1 MKSTSERR
9 EQTLGMLRK
18 QGSVQVAELAALFQV
33 STVTIRNDLAFLEKQ
48 GMATRSYGGAFLKDS
63 QDSAAQLPEHSI
75 EDKSQLNRSIKDLIG
90 QAAASLVQ
98 DGDTIILDSGTT
110 THAIAAH
117 LVDHEN
123 VIALTN
129 GLNVANTLVAA
140 EGVEVIVLG
149 GHLRRKSMSFY
160 GTQAEQ
166 ALENYHFNK
175 LFLAVDGFDLS
186 KGITTHNENEAR
198 LNRRM
203 CEVAD
208 EIIVV
213 TDASKFG
220 RISLHKILEPGKVH
234 KVITDKAIPE
244 RYLDGL
250 KKAGIEVVLVDG

>member
-9 EQTLGMLRK
+9 EQTLSMLRK
-18 QGSVQVAELAALFQV
+18 QGSVQVAELAAMYNV
-33 STVTIRNDLAFLEKQ
+33 STVTIRNDLAFFEKQ
-48 GMATRSYGGAFLKDS
+48 GIATRAYGGAFLNESD
-63 QDSAAQLPEHSI
+63 APVPEHSI
-75 EDKSQLNRSIKDLIG
+75 EDKSRLNRSVKDLIG
-90 QAAASLVQ
+90 QAAAKMVN

-110 THAIAAH
+110 THSIAEH
-117 LVDHEN
+117 LIHHDN

-149 GHLRRKSMSFY
+149 GHLRRKSLSFY
-160 GTQAEQ
+160 GGQAEQ
-166 ALENYHFNK
+166 ALDNYHFNK
-175 LFLAVDGFDLS
+175 LFLAVDGFELA
-186 KGITTHNENEAR
+186 KGITTHSENEAR

-203 CEVAD
+203 CDVAD

-213 TDASKFG
+213 TDSSKFG

-250 KKAGIEVVLVDG
+250 RKAGIEVILVDA

>member
-9 EQTLGMLRK
+9 EQTLGMLRR
-18 QGSVQVAELAALFQV
+18 QGSVQVAELAELFNV

-48 GMATRSYGGAFLKDS
+48 GMATRSYGGAFLNESDVP
-63 QDSAAQLPEHSI
+63 LPEHSI
-75 EDKSQLNRSIKDLIG
+75 EDKRQLYRSVKDLIG
-90 QAAASLVQ
+90 QAAATMVN

-110 THAIAAH
+110 TNSIAAH
-117 LVDHEN
+117 LVHHDN

-129 GLNVANTLVAA
+129 GLNVANTLVDA

-160 GTQAEQ
+160 GSQAEH
-166 ALENYHFNK
+166 ALDNYHFNK
-175 LFLAVDGFDLS
+175 LFLAVDGFDLN

-244 RYLDGL
+244 RYLEGL
-250 KKAGIEVVLVDG
+250 RKAGIDVILVDA

>member
-18 QGSVQVAELAALFQV
+18 QGSVQVAELAEQFNV

-48 GMATRSYGGAFLKDS
+48 GMATRSYGGAFLNES
-63 QDSAAQLPEHSI
+63 EAPLPEHSI
-75 EDKSQLNRSIKDLIG
+75 EDKRQLYRSVKDLIG
-90 QAAASLVQ
+90 QAAAAMVN

-110 THAIAAH
+110 TNCIAAH
-117 LVDHEN
+117 LIHHDN

-129 GLNVANTLVAA
+129 GLNVANTLVDA

-160 GTQAEQ
+160 GSQAEH
-166 ALENYHFNK
+166 ALDNYHFNK
-175 LFLAVDGFDLS
+175 LFLAVDGFDLN

-220 RISLHKILEPGKVH
+220 CISLHKILEPGKVH

-250 KKAGIEVVLVDG
+250 RKAGIEVVLVDA